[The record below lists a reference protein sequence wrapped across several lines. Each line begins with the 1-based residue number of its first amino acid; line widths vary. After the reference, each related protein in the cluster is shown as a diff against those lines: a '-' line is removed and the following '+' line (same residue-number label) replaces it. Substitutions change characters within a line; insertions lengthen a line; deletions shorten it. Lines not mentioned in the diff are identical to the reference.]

1 MATKSTTPEAY
12 LVKESS
18 EEISWRRDKSND
30 NKPYK
35 EIIID
40 NKVDTV
46 TKGFNF
52 AVAKYGSKRCMGTR
66 EVLGEMDE
74 VQENGKV
81 FKKLSLGEYKWINYI
96 EAQTISTQFG
106 RSARRSDCPTFC
118 QTVIVVSSSDST
130 TDCRLADCLTVLG
143 PEISFQRT
151 ERTGGSGKLATRMVA
166 MACGTY

>member
-1 MATKSTTPEAY
+1 MVVDVLLTVAQILVFLYDVLSYPFYRAASKALGQVATKSTTPEAY

-74 VQENGKV
+74 VQENG
-81 FKKLSLGEYKWINYI
+81 
-96 EAQTISTQFG
+96 
-106 RSARRSDCPTFC
+106 
-118 QTVIVVSSSDST
+118 
-130 TDCRLADCLTVLG
+130 
-143 PEISFQRT
+143 
-151 ERTGGSGKLATRMVA
+151 
-166 MACGTY
+166 